1 MQDAQRFIDDFNKR
15 WHARDHVPCPHC
27 GGEIDM
33 TNGERIQ
40 GHVSYWG
47 EEEPGP
53 LDCPHCGKTVWMTEH
68 VQRSWTAAKTQEE
81 ALDE

>member
-1 MQDAQRFIDDFNKR
+1 MRGVEDFMRDFEKR
-15 WHARDHVPCPHC
+15 WRARDHVPCPHC

-33 TNGERIQ
+33 TDSERVQ

-47 EEEPGP
+47 EEEPGQ
-53 LDCPHCGKTVWMTEH
+53 LDCPHCYKPVWMTEH
-68 VQRSWTAAKTQEE
+68 VQRSWTAAKSLEE